1 MAKVNNAT
9 GVYSTLGYNFSD
21 PNKNVK
27 VLSTDAQDHLNSL
40 PPIIEAWQAKDIAN
54 NDVGGYY
61 QNPLL
66 IDITTLIT
74 KSNLIAE
81 SANTIGELALA
92 TSANTLN
99 LSARSFL
106 DHTNRISG
114 VTVFDPADM
123 VNPYL
128 ENASSYSKTA
138 MYVTNQTDGI
148 VDTSPIMG
156 SFTSLFIGPQ
166 VKSSANTITIDSN
179 LIDGSITSSSVTDPE
194 TGETTTTYSS
204 SLSPTQITA
213 IIGRLNNTNSL
224 INGRQTADVTFFTNT
239 KSMVNK
245 YNTLKQFSNMGESQE
260 YLIKNFIGTD
270 KLLSRI
276 NS

>member
-9 GVYSTLGYNFSD
+9 GVYSTLGYSFSD
-21 PNKNVK
+21 PNKNIK
-27 VLSTDAQDHLNSL
+27 TLSTDAQDHLNSL

-54 NDVGGYY
+54 NNVGGYY
-61 QNPLL
+61 QNPLS

-74 KSNLIAE
+74 KSNLIAVA
-81 SANTIGELALA
+81 ANTIGELALA

-114 VTVFDPADM
+114 VTVFDPADT

-128 ENASSYSKTA
+128 ENATSYGKTT
-138 MYVTNQTDGI
+138 MYLTNQTDSI

-204 SLSPTQITA
+204 SLSPAQITA

-224 INGRQTADVTFFTNT
+224 INGRQTADINFYTNT

-260 YLIKNFIGTD
+260 YLIKNFIGTP

>member
-9 GVYSTLGYNFSD
+9 GVYSTLGYSFSD
-21 PNKNVK
+21 PNKNIQ
-27 VLSTDAQDHLNSL
+27 VLSIDAQDHLNSI

-54 NDVGGYY
+54 NSVNGYY
-61 QNPLL
+61 QNPSS
-66 IDITTLIT
+66 IDITTIIA

-81 SANTIGELALA
+81 SANTIGDTALA

-114 VTVFDPADM
+114 VTVFDPVDT

-128 ENASSYSKTA
+128 ENAMAYGKTA
-138 MYVTNQTDGI
+138 MYLTNQTDGI
-148 VDTSPIMG
+148 VDTSPTMG

-166 VKSSANTITIDSN
+166 VKSSANTIALDSDS
-179 LIDGSITSSSVTDPE
+179 IDGSITSSSVTDPE
-194 TGETTTTYSS
+194 TGNTTTTYSS
-204 SLSPTQITA
+204 TLTPTEITT
-213 IIGRLNNTNSL
+213 IIGHLDNTNSL
-224 INGRQTADVTFFTNT
+224 INGRQTSDVSFFTNT
-239 KSMVNK
+239 KDMVNK

-260 YLIKNFIGTD
+260 YLIKNFIGTP